1 MFSPELKKISFLCVL
16 FLGVQFQPVFAQLWP
31 NGDFSAGT
39 TNWNPVTNYGA
50 GSVGQGTG
58 CMPSVIVVG
67 PPALAID
74 ATAGELQDVPAGN
87 TNAVQLFSGLGD
99 PNHEDYAQVS
109 QSATVPGGGNSTLSF
124 SFAGVFENYHFAA
137 GAPATEDAYLQINV
151 NVGGNAVASLNYNWG
166 NNLAQ
171 IVNTL
176 NTNAAY
182 YAPCSVAS
190 APLTWGYVPW
200 TNYVINLSGYV
211 GQSATLQAT
220 IYDCYG
226 RGHYG
231 VGYLDNVSWVASP
244 PSLVTLTK
252 SSSPSGFVAG
262 GPITYTLSYSNPA
275 AFAVAGVEIDDT
287 IPTGTTLVPSS
298 VSSNP
303 SMPIT
308 SLVGNDLI
316 WSINSL
322 AANTSG
328 TLSFA
333 VMPSNCPAAVTN
345 TAHESDLDAGNI
357 TSNSVIN
364 TIATCTP
371 SPTPTLTNTPTISP
385 TPTNTATVTATFT
398 PTNTPTPTPTYTPTC
413 VTYVWPDPYNPKK
426 AVGGTLR
433 FSCMNDQ
440 TNVMIYTVS
449 GELVQTL
456 NAGTSTSPCTNGDA
470 WGTPYC
476 WNGRN
481 KMGFPVATGIYLYV
495 IQQGTQVVMRGK
507 FLLMNTN

>member
-1 MFSPELKKISFLCVL
+1 MFSCGFKKIIFVFAL
-16 FLGVQFQPVFAQLWP
+16 FFGFQFQTVFAQLWP
-31 NGDFSAGT
+31 NGDFTAGT
-39 TNWNPVTNYGA
+39 TNWNPISAT
-50 GSVGQGTG
+50 SVPSNSSGG
-58 CMPSVIVVG
+58 CLPSVTVVNG
-67 PPALAID
+67 PAVPAID
-74 ATAGELQDVPAGN
+74 TLAGQLPNIPVGY
-87 TNAVQLFSGLGD
+87 TNACQLFSGLGD

-109 QSATVPGGGNSTLSF
+109 QSATVPGGGESTLSF
-124 SFAGVFENYHFAA
+124 LFAGVFENYHFINNE
-137 GAPATEDAYLQINV
+137 PSEDAYLQINV
-151 NVGGNAVASLNYNWG
+151 IIGANTVASLTYNYG
-166 NNLAQ
+166 NNLNQ
-171 IVNTL
+171 IIQTGNG
-176 NTNAAY
+176 NSDY
-182 YAPCSVAS
+182 YTPCGAS
-190 APLTWGYVPW
+190 TTFGFMWGYVPW
-200 TNYVINLSGYV
+200 TNYIINLSGYV
-211 GQSATLQAT
+211 GQQATLQAAMH
-220 IYDCYG
+220 DCSG
-226 RGHYG
+226 AGHYG
-231 VGYLDNVSWVASP
+231 VGYLDNVSWIAST
-244 PSLVTLTK
+244 PSQVTLTK

-287 IPTGTTLVPSS
+287 IPTGTTLVPGSI
-298 VSSNP
+298 SSNP

-322 AANTSG
+322 AAGASG

-345 TAHESDLDAGNI
+345 MAHESDLDTGNI
-357 TSNSVIN
+357 MSNSVIN
-364 TIATCTP
+364 TIATCTA
-371 SPTPTLTNTPTISP
+371 TPTA
-385 TPTNTATVTATFT
+385 TNTATVTATFT
-398 PTNTPTPTPTYTPTC
+398 PTNSPTPTPTYTPTC
-413 VTYVWPDPYNPKK
+413 VTYVWPNPYNPVK

-481 KMGFPVATGIYLYV
+481 KMGFPVATGIYLYAV
-495 IQQGTQVVMRGK
+495 QQGNQVTQRGK
-507 FLLMNTN
+507 FLLLNTN